1 MALKFSI
8 DNLETAASSGCQ
20 FCTLLSRFLSIF
32 RKLSPRV
39 KVQVE
44 DSVVTGDLILSYSLR
59 VWKYA
64 RIDAADTLGKLTTL
78 GGSMKLAS
86 LPGNRLEL
94 WRVFLFREILSFSTQ
109 RILLASLK

>member
-8 DNLETAASSGCQ
+8 DYLETAANSGCQ

-44 DSVVTGDLILSYSLR
+44 DSDVTRDLILSCSVR

-86 LPGNRLEL
+86 PRGNRLEL
-94 WRVFLFREILSFSTQ
+94 WRLFLFREIL
-109 RILLASLK
+109 

>member
-8 DNLETAASSGCQ
+8 DDLETAASSGCQ
-20 FCTLLSRFLSIF
+20 FCTLLSRFLPETVPE
-32 RKLSPRV
+32 SPRV
-39 KVQVE
+39 KVQVK
-44 DSVVTGDLILSYSLR
+44 DSVVTGDLILSYSSR

-86 LPGNRLEL
+86 LRGNKQEL
-94 WRVFLFREILSFSTQ
+94 
-109 RILLASLK
+109 